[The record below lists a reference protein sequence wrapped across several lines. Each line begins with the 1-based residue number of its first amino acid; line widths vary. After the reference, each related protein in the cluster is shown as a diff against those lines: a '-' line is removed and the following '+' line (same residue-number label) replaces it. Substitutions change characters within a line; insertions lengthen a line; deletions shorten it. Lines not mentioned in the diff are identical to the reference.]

1 VTRPTP
7 TQPPPITPGAQR
19 AHWFDRLAHHAASAD
34 ANQQLLPGPSAQQPD
49 RSPVT
54 VAAAGQSPH
63 NHLSR
68 RSILQKGLLAVG
80 LTLPL
85 RLIKPA
91 QASAAS
97 CVGACTAKAVKNYEA
112 AEKLAASFPQSNH
125 PNSTTLEALNGTLIA
140 ADIRADADLALASE
154 YQKCSEPNC
163 GKTGATACG
172 PCKAGAPG
180 FHCCLCVPGFDSG
193 SGEPNPILLANSQP
207 CSDYC
212 NLFQPNS
219 IQSDT
224 AC

>member
-1 VTRPTP
+1 MTRPTP
-7 TQPPPITPGAQR
+7 TQPTAITPGAQS
-19 AHWFDRLAHHAASAD
+19 AYWFDRLAHHAASAD
-34 ANQQLLPGPSAQQPD
+34 AHDQAVRAPGAQNPD

-54 VAAAGQSPH
+54 VASAGQSRH

-85 RLIKPA
+85 RLIEPA
-91 QASAAS
+91 RASAAS
-97 CVGACTAKAVKNYEA
+97 CVGACTAKAVKNYVA
-112 AEKLAASFPQSNH
+112 AEKLAASFPHSNH
-125 PNSTTLEALNGTLIA
+125 PNNTTLETLNGTLIA

-154 YQKCSEPNC
+154 YQKCYEPNC
-163 GKTGATACG
+163 GKTGAKACG

-180 FHCCLCVPGFDSG
+180 YHCCLCVPGFDSG
-193 SGEPNPILLANSQP
+193 SGEPNPVLLANSQP

-212 NLFQPNS
+212 NQFRPNS

-224 AC
+224 TC